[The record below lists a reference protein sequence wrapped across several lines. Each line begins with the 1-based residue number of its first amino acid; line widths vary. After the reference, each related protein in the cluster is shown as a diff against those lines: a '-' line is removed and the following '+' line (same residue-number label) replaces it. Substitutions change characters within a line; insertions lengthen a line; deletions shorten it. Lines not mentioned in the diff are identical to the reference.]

1 MDVKLVS
8 VKCPECGATLDIEED
23 RRQAFCTYCG
33 AKVIL
38 QNENEHIYRHIDE
51 AEVKQAETE
60 RIIRLKKMEFAE
72 KRLSDYRRMRSLKIK
87 VALISGILGI
97 LAIPIGMVA
106 GEATGDPNSSLYMIS
121 ASGYF
126 FLFFA
131 LVVALTLTNN
141 DEDDIMDLSE
151 KAKVPSSIRDYEK
164 LSYIA
169 VEAMLKGAGFTN
181 VESIPLNDLTT
192 GLIKKPGSVDSIVI
206 NNKKITNGGDRFSKD
221 ARVVIS
227 YHSLNR

>member
-72 KRLSDYRRMRSLKIK
+72 KRLSDYRRVRSLKIK

-106 GEATGDPNSSLYMIS
+106 GEATGDPNSGLYMIS

-131 LVVALTLTNN
+131 LVVALTLSNN
-141 DEDDIMDLSE
+141 DEDDIMDLGE